1 MRFRARNCIAPP
13 SVGGLDG
20 MSNPVIGVSR
30 LLPGFRD
37 GRSCAP
43 IRSLSPHQP
52 GAQRAEAQHSRHNPN
67 EMKVSVSELIV
78 RYMERLGIE
87 CIFGMPGAHVLPIY
101 DQLHGSRVRSVLV
114 KHEQGAAFMAG
125 GYARVSHQV
134 AACIATAGPGA
145 TNLVTGIANAYAER
159 LPVLVITGE
168 TSTYIF
174 GKGGLQE
181 SSGEG
186 GAIDQGSLFSG
197 ITRYHK
203 LIERTDYLGQVLNQA
218 TRALFSRDPG
228 PVLLSIPYNVQ
239 KELVDAQVLDQVHIP
254 HPGEH
259 RYVAGPVE
267 SLAELIQAAHTPV
280 IVAGY
285 GAIKAGARSV
295 VARLAE
301 TLGIPV
307 ASSLKA
313 KGVVSEGSR
322 LALGCLGVTSNGDAY
337 RYIVDHA
344 DLVIFLGAGF
354 NERTSYLWDS
364 RLLAGKK
371 VAQVDRDAAQL
382 NKVFKAD
389 LAIHGDIR
397 EVLTELLALQD
408 TDAASRSPAE
418 ARLAQ
423 LASHRLATSPSPDA
437 EEQAQRARFHLMQ
450 AFFAALAA
458 GFPQDAMIFDDNIVF
473 AQSYFDVSHAN
484 HYFPNSGISSLGHA
498 IPAAIGA
505 QFFARARGT
514 VSPTFAILGDGGFQ
528 MCCMELMTA
537 VNYAVP
543 LNVVVIN
550 NASMGL
556 IRKNQFQ
563 LYGERYIDCD
573 FVNPDFRLLA
583 QSFGIRHYRIA
594 EEADLDTLF
603 AEADLVGAINLI
615 EILLDKNAFPTYL
628 SAR

>member
-1 MRFRARNCIAPP
+1 
-13 SVGGLDG
+13 
-20 MSNPVIGVSR
+20 
-30 LLPGFRD
+30 
-37 GRSCAP
+37 
-43 IRSLSPHQP
+43 
-52 GAQRAEAQHSRHNPN
+52 
-67 EMKVSVSELIV
+67 MKISVSELIV
-78 RYMERLGIE
+78 RYLERLGVDV
-87 CIFGMPGAHVLPIY
+87 IFGMPGAHVLPIY
-101 DQLHGSRVRSVLV
+101 DQLHGSKVKSVLV

-134 AACIATAGPGA
+134 SACIATAGPGA
-145 TNLVTGIANAYAER
+145 TNLLTGIANAYAER

-218 TRALFSRDPG
+218 TRALFSRDAG

-239 KELVDAQVLDQVHIP
+239 KELVDASVLDQLHIP
-254 HPGEH
+254 RQGEP
-259 RYVAGPVE
+259 VPAQSGPV
-267 SLAELIQAAHTPV
+267 AELARLIEAARDPV

-285 GAIKAGARSV
+285 GAIKAGARGK
-295 VARLAE
+295 VARLSE
-301 TLGIPV
+301 SLGIPV

-313 KGVVSEGSR
+313 KGVVSEGSQWS
-322 LALGCLGVTSNGDAY
+322 LGCLGVTSNGDAY
-337 RYIVDHA
+337 RYIVEHA

-364 RLLAGKK
+364 KLLAGKK
-371 VAQVDRDAAQL
+371 IAQVDRDAAQL

-389 LAIHGDIR
+389 VAIHGDIR
-397 EVLTELLALQD
+397 AVLTELLALLESD
-408 TDAASRSPAE
+408 PASHG
-418 ARLAQ
+418 
-423 LASHRLATSPSPDA
+423 LASQRQEKLLGHRHAAARPEDA
-437 EEQAQRARFHLMQ
+437 ETAGKRAQFRLME
-450 AFFAALAA
+450 AFFAGLAA
-458 GFPQDAMIFDDNIVF
+458 RFPEDAMIFDDNIVF
-473 AQSYFDVSHAN
+473 AQSFFDVSHTN

-505 QFFARARGT
+505 RFFT
-514 VSPTFAILGDGGFQ
+514 QTQEKDSPTFAILGDGGFQ
-528 MCCMELMTA
+528 MCCMEIMTA
-537 VNYAVP
+537 VNYQIP
-543 LNVVVIN
+543 LNIVVIN

-583 QSFGIRHYRIA
+583 QSFGINHRKI
-594 EEADLDTLF
+594 ESEADLDDLF
-603 AEADLVGAINLI
+603 AHADLEGSINLI
-615 EILLDKNAFPTYL
+615 EIMLDKNAFPTYL